1 MKASIELLTDDD
13 IVDYT
18 RGDGKDRI
26 LVNHKDFDLRRNTPY
41 PIAGGVYDTE
51 IFGSPFED
59 RCVCGKIRRFSSE
72 PCPYCGARVFT
83 KEEGLRRFARIELP
97 FYYLND
103 LRFEIFKD
111 LFDQIF
117 DGVTIK
123 LDFQGDDLRND
134 GYAGR
139 GAKKLGIKVFDTCE
153 FSYDKAKN
161 ELTISEFIT
170 DEKKCSYEGLL
181 GIIEKNFPEHLT
193 EFRKMIN
200 RYYIVLPAMMRPF
213 SITMKAG
220 KKKMNAHKLSVW
232 YSIVIRL
239 CCIDDIKSNT
249 SNYEEVMHKYK
260 TPGERVRYTAMLRA
274 LLNAGKKQATD
285 LLNTSKKNEARE
297 LYSVRVKNSA
307 RAPIIPDTE
316 LPVDQLG
323 VPTYLAYEMC
333 REGFVKYLQE
343 TLNFSKDEAM
353 KTTKQEANNP
363 ETQRLFKEYAEQQI
377 VLVNRQPTLHEFSI
391 YAMKLKLM
399 DNQDTISYPLELCG
413 PLNADFDGDTVS
425 ITLVPEEAR
434 EDTYNKMSPRYSKI
448 YKKNLEPIFVF
459 NHETLN
465 GGNVA
470 TTYVFDDPI
479 ELQEPRNFYDDY
491 AQLLKDVDVEGKIK
505 YGTPITFTGEVGG
518 IKYQSKV
525 TSYGRLRTSKIIQA
539 DIDLIGIFK
548 TPYEGLKAGSAM
560 KLVRYL
566 YQYDD
571 FVEKMNELQKF
582 WLKCVTKS
590 GVVTFDF
597 KTLYVDTN
605 NEVYDKI
612 REVADSNELT
622 DKQKLLQVTNLYAK
636 YEEEVGKGFSDD
648 LREELS
654 RANRVK
660 IASIQD
666 INMPQMIVSG
676 VDEKIIVNKG
686 SLLSGLGEKEYMYH
700 AIENRS
706 SIGRS
711 VRVIC

>member
-1 MKASIELLTDDD
+1 
-13 IVDYT
+13 
-18 RGDGKDRI
+18 
-26 LVNHKDFDLRRNTPY
+26 
-41 PIAGGVYDTE
+41 
-51 IFGSPFED
+51 
-59 RCVCGKIRRFSSE
+59 
-72 PCPYCGARVFT
+72 
-83 KEEGLRRFARIELP
+83 
-97 FYYLND
+97 
-103 LRFEIFKD
+103 
-111 LFDQIF
+111 
-117 DGVTIK
+117 
-123 LDFQGDDLRND
+123 
-134 GYAGR
+134 
-139 GAKKLGIKVFDTCE
+139 
-153 FSYDKAKN
+153 
-161 ELTISEFIT
+161 
-170 DEKKCSYEGLL
+170 
-181 GIIEKNFPEHLT
+181 
-193 EFRKMIN
+193 
-200 RYYIVLPAMMRPF
+200 
-213 SITMKAG
+213 
-220 KKKMNAHKLSVW
+220 
-232 YSIVIRL
+232 
-239 CCIDDIKSNT
+239 
-249 SNYEEVMHKYK
+249 
-260 TPGERVRYTAMLRA
+260 
-274 LLNAGKKQATD
+274 
-285 LLNTSKKNEARE
+285 
-297 LYSVRVKNSA
+297 
-307 RAPIIPDTE
+307 
-316 LPVDQLG
+316 
-323 VPTYLAYEMC
+323 
-333 REGFVKYLQE
+333 
-343 TLNFSKDEAM
+343 
-353 KTTKQEANNP
+353 
-363 ETQRLFKEYAEQQI
+363 
-377 VLVNRQPTLHEFSI
+377 
-391 YAMKLKLM
+391 
-399 DNQDTISYPLELCG
+399 
-413 PLNADFDGDTVS
+413 
-425 ITLVPEEAR
+425 
-434 EDTYNKMSPRYSKI
+434 MSPRYSKI